1 MFGAR
6 RLRPLPRP
14 AADGP
19 PGSASNME
27 KIKFLVSNGPCFPR
41 HPRVSTFPRADR
53 DARLD
58 VQAGTGTGGEARSV
72 SDPGVAREVSPAGP
86 APRALALRLPAAPG
100 VYRFKD
106 AAGRVLYL
114 GRAVSLRRRTVSY
127 WGDLGDRGH
136 LAPMVA
142 RIARLEAVVCD
153 SAHEAA
159 WLERNLLQASLPPW
173 NRAPSGGQ
181 EKEVWIRLSES
192 ARAPGVAVVH
202 RPSSSPG
209 ARHFGPYLGGQQVRR
224 AVSGLSR
231 VLPLAYAG
239 SQADGTRHEL
249 ARVLG
254 VSGAERDDLAQTMAA
269 VLDRDPAAV
278 ATVGERL
285 SARRDAAAAALAFEF
300 AARLQRELEA
310 LAWVTAEQKVTRAT
324 ADDFDVCGWA
334 DGQLVRFPVRDG
346 RLSGWSQL
354 ACGVAAARCEVE
366 ATPPEWAG
374 FARRNAELA
383 ARLVSPADSTGRND
397 RDGL

>member
-1 MFGAR
+1 M
-6 RLRPLPRP
+6 
-14 AADGP
+14 
-19 PGSASNME
+19 
-27 KIKFLVSNGPCFPR
+27 
-41 HPRVSTFPRADR
+41 
-53 DARLD
+53 
-58 VQAGTGTGGEARSV
+58 
-72 SDPGVAREVSPAGP
+72 SDPGARSEASSAGS
-86 APRALALRLPAAPG
+86 APRELAQRLPLAPG
-100 VYRFKD
+100 VYRFSD

-142 RIARLEAVVCD
+142 RTARVEAVVCD

-181 EKEVWIRLSES
+181 EKEVWISLRES

-202 RPSSSPG
+202 RPAAAPG
-209 ARHFGPYLGGQQVRR
+209 VRHFGPYLGGLQVRR
-224 AVSGLSR
+224 AVSGLTR

-239 SQADGTRHEL
+239 SAGGGTRSEL

-254 VSGAERDDLAQTMAA
+254 VSAAERDELARTAAA

-278 ATVGERL
+278 ASVRMSL

-300 AARLQRELEA
+300 AARLQAELEA
-310 LAWVTAEQKVTRAT
+310 LAWVTAEQKVTRA
-324 ADDFDVCGWA
+324 APDDFDVCGWA
-334 DGQLVRFPVRDG
+334 DGLLIRFTVRGG
-346 RLSGWSQL
+346 RLSGWTQR
-354 ACGVAAARCEVE
+354 ACGVAAARRHVA

-383 ARLVSPADSTGRND
+383 ARLRPVSPAGSTGRND